1 MGVSVELVGA
11 LVDLWACRLN
21 YWCTGRLLACR
32 VGLVGAL
39 VDLWAYTAKLVG
51 ASDRILQHN
60 QKKELAAKTIHGKHL
75 SI

>member
-51 ASDRILQHN
+51 ASDQILQHN
-60 QKKELAAKTIHGKHL
+60 
-75 SI
+75 